1 MNKYQQES
9 IKPIYAF
16 IILLV
21 ALIVAGIIENL

>member
-16 IILLV
+16 IILMA